1 MQQTSFKLE
10 KERELGEIITD
21 TFAFVRIHF
30 KDLTQVF
37 IQTILPILLLT
48 VAAGIYYQYASQKI
62 VGDNILIEN
71 DPFDL
76 LRSFTTIIIPTLL
89 AIFSS
94 LFLFVIS
101 GIAILASVKS
111 VQQFGKIEVQFVKT
125 EIKTRFWSMTGL
137 SVISFLALMV
147 AAVFCFLPFVYLIVP
162 VSIMF
167 PLLVIEE
174 KSVGDS
180 FSYAFTLIKEN
191 YWITLGTLIVLFII
205 LALASLI
212 FQLPIFIYTIFSTVT
227 KLEAS
232 TVDYNNLIETDWVL
246 LSLTAVGNFGSNIL
260 SLVSLIASALIYFNL
275 NEKHNLTGTAKDIDT
290 IGSN

>member
-37 IQTILPILLLT
+37 MQTILPILLLS

-111 VQQFGKIEVQFVKT
+111 VQQFGKIEIQFVKT

-137 SVISFLALMV
+137 SVISFLSLMV

-205 LALASLI
+205 LVLASLI

>member
-37 IQTILPILLLT
+37 IQTILPILLLS

-101 GIAILASVKS
+101 GIAILASLKS

-137 SVISFLALMV
+137 SVISFLSLMV

>member
-37 IQTILPILLLT
+37 MQTILPILLLS

-62 VGDNILIEN
+62 VGDNILIDN

-137 SVISFLALMV
+137 SVISFLSLMV

-212 FQLPIFIYTIFSTVT
+212 FQLPILIYTIFSTVT